1 MLFLPCRFSHL
12 VFICSLTF
20 YTTDHF
26 MHRRNFMKNT
36 ALAASGS
43 LVVPGFLA
51 CSSTKGAVDPATGKQ
66 LFFDISL
73 AEWSLHRALFSGKMT
88 NLDFPLMAKKDYGI
102 TAVEYVNQFFKD
114 KAKDQKYLAD
124 LKKRC
129 DDNGVKSVLIM
140 CDGEGDLGDADPA
153 KRTQAIENHYKW
165 VEAAQY
171 LGCFCIRV
179 NAAGKGTA
187 AEVSDHAA
195 DGLRRLTTFAKSH
208 GQSVIVENHGGYS
221 SDGKWLAGVMK
232 KVDMKECGILP
243 DFGNFCVRREKEGD
257 WASPCAEMYDRYIGT
272 QEFMPYAK
280 DVSAKAYDFNEKGEC
295 IETDYR
301 RMLKIVRDA
310 GYKGYIGIEY
320 EGDKLSEPDGIRATL
335 ALLRKVGAE
344 LS

>member
-1 MLFLPCRFSHL
+1 
-12 VFICSLTF
+12 
-20 YTTDHF
+20 

-36 ALAASGS
+36 ALAASGGL
-43 LVVPGFLA
+43 LVPAFLA
-51 CSSTKGAVDPATGKQ
+51 CNNTKGAVDPATGKQ
-66 LFFDISL
+66 LFFNISL
-73 AEWSLHRALFSGKMT
+73 AEWSFHRALFSGKMT
-88 NLDFPLMAKKDYGI
+88 NLDFPIMAKKDYGI

-153 KRTQAIENHYKW
+153 KRTQAVENHYKW

-195 DGLRRLTTFAKSH
+195 DGLSRLTTFAKSH

-221 SDGKWLAGVMK
+221 SDGKWLSGVMK
-232 KVDMKECGILP
+232 KVNMKECGILP

-257 WASPCAEMYDRYIGT
+257 WASPCAEMYDRYLGT

-280 DVSAKAYDFNEKGEC
+280 DVSAKAYDFNAKGAC

-335 ALLRKVGAE
+335 ALLHKVGAE